1 MEEEKKPYASID
13 PALLPLFDF
22 VKKFTGNEY
31 FPNTEVYEV
40 YQIEN
45 IKLNLPLDLQIIKN
59 EDNSL
64 TLGGST
70 PNMYAPISLTPVYHR
85 VKITIALSNDVN
97 E

>member
-1 MEEEKKPYASID
+1 MEEEKKPSTLID

-22 VKKFTGNEY
+22 LKKFTRNDY
-31 FPNTEVYEV
+31 FTNTEVYEA

-45 IKLNLPLDLQIIKN
+45 IKLNLPLDLQIIQNK
-59 EDNSL
+59 DRSL

>member
-1 MEEEKKPYASID
+1 MNPEETLSPKID

-22 VKKFTGNEY
+22 LKIFTGEEY
-31 FPNTEVYEV
+31 FTNTGYSELYE
-40 YQIEN
+40 IEN
-45 IKLNLPLDLQIIKN
+45 MKLNLPLDLQIIKN
-59 EDNSL
+59 DDNSL

-85 VKITIALSNDVN
+85 VQITIARSNDVD